1 MQPRPSDNQQRPIL
15 PALDALVPSQST
27 RSLPRDSV
35 SGARVPVA
43 DDLVIGALSRSA
55 RIENISREL
64 SGQAWSTRTVSREV
78 LSSRHSRHWWRVDG
92 RHDSIDDSAIF
103 REQGMPAVGVFQ
115 EDIDLGLR
123 SLLSTQVDV
132 CPTLPG
138 DGEINEGTNVPMRT
152 QSTVLKNTLG
162 LLPKVV
168 CGLHEHVSQHVLSA
182 LGIDGSMSA
191 TAETPAEIEQVGKKY
206 TAPESVD
213 LESVDL
219 KSESLESE
227 SLESGSLESGSCLGV
242 EAEFTARTSNET
254 ASPLVASERLHHAE
268 FLHDSHRV
276 TCGPQFFS
284 HLACGAEHLVQH
296 GDVAFHDIS
305 FNRVAASDAHST
317 CELTR
322 VGTEVGLGNV
332 LDVTRLFSVH
342 KVRATRTDGVAVTG
356 VNSGGEDGF
365 DQSGLGCNGSVE
377 FAGLACNGLEEA
389 RFKSALGP
397 PEDPLGSPEDFG
409 AWGDCNAVVSGDEL
423 RKQYWAW
430 PSGRESVR
438 RFVGNLLLI
447 DHGNGRNNAI
457 DVIPAVSELLA
468 IGLHPESTESLAL
481 CGAWVSRRYAQ
492 NPVDIHRVVLQVHGN
507 ELPLHGSWV
516 ITAPMESGAIKAP
529 SDHSISVSA
538 AVSTPRFWAR
548 VSEFQFVI
556 GLLSVD
562 PAIQVGNVIAI
573 SGSHEVATYVG
584 SLLDDVHDVYG
595 START
600 LTSIDWV
607 GERRGLA
614 SSQSR
619 VSRQSIAMQSASFE
633 SGLTNE
639 YSRWDGVTGATDV
652 VRCNKFAEAL
662 SVVQVSCVSGSMSG
676 LTDQAMTDELTHR
689 IRTGPVFLNGVQN
702 FRPMTPRYRV
712 SCGSRHG
719 AMGTGMPHVETLDE
733 RFIKSWS
740 LAKSFPRQPDQ
751 KVSGRDEVVARI
763 TPINVGIT
771 NAGGFAAGGY
781 ESSMGQLTCGVE
793 SWAEQECKER
803 LCRPTI
809 VMRPVES
816 SVTMQAATSFFFRHR
831 ARSAWLTEQVSNV
844 VLQHDSQ
851 FVRQYLISCDHD
863 AEMQVELG
871 VLESAQ
877 ASETSVIETSAGW
890 PDRSDSKDP
899 RRFESIVMSVG
910 CTHACTLAHVPQ
922 YLNRAAWCRNVT
934 PLLAAASSRMNVA
947 EQFFPPL
954 VSFELPRLVMP
965 VLLSEK
971 DNAVACGTTMIGHMH
986 DLPESLYVRNHSL
999 PEGRKSRCGVRVTLT
1014 ENCRNESSLAPPAI
1028 ECPTS
1033 PLIRRLRAAESLRSF
1048 TDPLRTYLRANWSLS
1063 EIFHRSKAQTTATRE
1078 GGTHFLVMT
1087 DRRSPA
1093 HLRQRCGVEL
1103 VTQRIVEPTPFTGM
1117 TPAVE
1122 NLSESVHDARLTDLG
1137 TYQDALLR
1145 SVDMKVSLAAS
1156 QYGDSVSNSA
1166 EVGDVD
1172 ACCSVRFPSLV
1183 KRAAIGASGNAKD
1196 GRATGVVW
1204 LPELWN
1210 SFAELDSVELN
1221 IESVDETVATENLDF
1236 SSAPVSVQADVR
1248 PLPRTFNRPLK
1259 FDDAIA
1265 RKLDC
1270 SVVIYPAEVQTSL
1283 NFTETGRQ
1291 QRCTTSLSDRAA

>member
-15 PALDALVPSQST
+15 PVFDALVPSRST

-55 RIENISREL
+55 RIENISRGL
-64 SGQAWSTRTVSREV
+64 SSQAWSTGTVSREV

-92 RHDSIDDSAIF
+92 RHDSIDDNALF

-138 DGEINEGTNVPMRT
+138 DCEINEGANVPMTT
-152 QSTVLKNTLG
+152 QSTVLENTLG

-191 TAETPAEIEQVGKKY
+191 TAETPAEIEQVGKRC

-213 LESVDL
+213 LESA
-219 KSESLESE
+219 
-227 SLESGSLESGSCLGV
+227 SLESGSCLGV
-242 EAEFTARTSNET
+242 EVEFGGRTSNET
-254 ASPLVASERLHHAE
+254 ANPLVASERVHHPA

-276 TCGPQFFS
+276 TCGPQLFS

-296 GDVAFHDIS
+296 GDVAFHDVS

-322 VGTEVGLGNV
+322 VGTEAGLGKV
-332 LDVTRLFSVH
+332 LDATRLFFVH
-342 KVRATRTDGVAVTG
+342 KVRATRTDGLAVTG
-356 VNSGGEDGF
+356 VSSGGEDGF
-365 DQSGLGCNGSVE
+365 SQSGLCCNGSVE

-397 PEDPLGSPEDFG
+397 PKDALGSPEDFG
-409 AWGDCNAVVSGDEL
+409 AWGDGNAVVSSDEL
-423 RKQYWAW
+423 RNQYWAW

-438 RFVGNLLLI
+438 WFVGNLLLI
-447 DHGNGRNNAI
+447 DQGNGGNNAI

-468 IGLHPESTESLAL
+468 IGLHPERTESLAL

-492 NPVDIHRVVLQVHGN
+492 NPVDIHRVVLQVHGS

-516 ITAPMESGAIKAP
+516 ITAPMESGVIEAP

-562 PAIQVGNVIAI
+562 PAIQVGNVIAFA
-573 SGSHEVATYVG
+573 GSHEVATYVG
-584 SLLDDVHDVYG
+584 RFFDDDVHDVYG

-619 VSRQSIAMQSASFE
+619 VSRQSIAMKSTPFEPGLAS
-633 SGLTNE
+633 E

-652 VRCNKFAEAL
+652 VRCDKFAEAL
-662 SVVQVSCVSGSMSG
+662 SLVEVSCVSGSVSG
-676 LTDQAMTDELTHR
+676 LTDQGMTDELTHR
-689 IRTGPVFLNGVQN
+689 IRTGPVFLNGVEN

-712 SCGSRHG
+712 SCDSRQG

-733 RFIKSWS
+733 RFLKSWS
-740 LAKSFPRQPDQ
+740 LAKSFSRQPDQ

-763 TPINVGIT
+763 APINVGIT
-771 NAGGFAAGGY
+771 NAGGFAAGGS

-793 SWAEQECKER
+793 SWVEQECKER

-816 SVTMQAATSFFFRHR
+816 AVTMQAATSFFFRHR

-877 ASETSVIETSAGW
+877 ASEASVFETSAGW
-890 PDRSDSKDP
+890 PDRCGSEEP

-986 DLPESLYVRNHSL
+986 DLPESLYVRNDSL

-1048 TDPLRTYLRANWSLS
+1048 TDPLRSYLRANWSLS
-1063 EIFHRSKAQTTATRE
+1063 EIFHRSKDQTTATRE

-1093 HLRQRCGVEL
+1093 HLRHRCGVEL

-1122 NLSESVHDARLTDLG
+1122 NLSESVRDARLTDLG
-1137 TYQDALLR
+1137 TYQNALLR
-1145 SVDMKVSLAAS
+1145 SVNMKVSLAAS
-1156 QYGDSVSNSA
+1156 QNGDYVSDSA

-1204 LPELWN
+1204 LPELSN

-1236 SSAPVSVQADVR
+1236 SSAPVSVQADVS
-1248 PLPRTFNRPLK
+1248 PLPMTFNRPLK

-1283 NFTETGRQ
+1283 NFSETGRQ